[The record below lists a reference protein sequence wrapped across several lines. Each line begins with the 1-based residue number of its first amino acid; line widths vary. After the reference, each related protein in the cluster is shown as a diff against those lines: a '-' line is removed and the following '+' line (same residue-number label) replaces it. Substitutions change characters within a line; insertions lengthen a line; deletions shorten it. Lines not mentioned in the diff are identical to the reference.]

1 MFCSRGKNAVSFL
14 HCEGWWEQAGYG
26 RQSMEQ
32 LRIEFDGG
40 TIRGSG
46 TDIIGLFTLTGSIE
60 EANVAIVKQYLG
72 QHSVDYLGTYDGE
85 GTMHGMW
92 RIGLFGGKWMIPPSL
107 ENEEAGPSV
116 NFHQILHSTHAVD
129 FSNGRVCN
137 LSEMESRYSSFDRD
151 NTFLYLA
158 A

>member
-1 MFCSRGKNAVSFL
+1 
-14 HCEGWWEQAGYG
+14 
-26 RQSMEQ
+26 
-32 LRIEFDGG
+32 
-40 TIRGSG
+40 
-46 TDIIGLFTLTGSIE
+46 
-60 EANVAIVKQYLG
+60 
-72 QHSVDYLGTYDGE
+72 
-85 GTMHGMW
+85 
-92 RIGLFGGKWMIPPSL
+92 MIQRFRKSL
-107 ENEEAGPSV
+107 EPRQCQSASVVAMLNAKKVATVVSPDKTTTQVEKESEEAGPSV

>member
-1 MFCSRGKNAVSFL
+1 M
-14 HCEGWWEQAGYG
+14 
-26 RQSMEQ
+26 QS
-32 LRIEFDGG
+32 LNTLPKDRS
-40 TIRGSG
+40 GSVPM
-46 TDIIGLFTLTGSIE
+46 TRT
-60 EANVAIVKQYLG
+60 
-72 QHSVDYLGTYDGE
+72 
-85 GTMHGMW
+85 TMHGMW